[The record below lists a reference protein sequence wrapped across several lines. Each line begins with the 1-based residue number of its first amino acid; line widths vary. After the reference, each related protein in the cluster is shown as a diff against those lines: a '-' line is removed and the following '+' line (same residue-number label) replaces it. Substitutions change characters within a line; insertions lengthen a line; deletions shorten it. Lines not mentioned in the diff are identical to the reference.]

1 MKIPFYLSILAL
13 ALCAGMSRADEFGDI
28 LAANEAKWQA
38 RQPAHYI
45 YRYQKSCFCEAVIWQ
60 IEVEN
65 GAIKEIKPVVF
76 GSLPPTPDNLGIDSV
91 FEWIR
96 TTKAKNPAE
105 LKVAYDAEFGFPT
118 GISVDYSKLVADDE
132 TSIGI
137 VLFKAIP
144 QGVALSRD
152 TVFTRNWP
160 GVVDSQNSVRLT
172 NTGDAPLYLNK
183 IEMSV
188 SPTDT
193 FPSFGAS
200 LLFHTNLPRYVGDV
214 GRTYLR
220 KTNAAGMDT
229 IAELTDALMP
239 PGGSL
244 LLSEFQF
251 DPCFCL
257 VKTAA
262 KISDGDP
269 VTLLLRL
276 DFSRGEQAD
285 RVDVRAYVRVRAKYG
300 FTSGIA
306 RRPALRG
313 KGGTGRPGLGMGRF
327 PAGDRVFAADGRSLA
342 PTGGSGGL

>member
-13 ALCAGMSRADEFGDI
+13 TLCAGLSRADEFGDI

-38 RQPAHYI
+38 RQPAHYT
-45 YRYQKSCFCEAVIWQ
+45 YRYLNYCFCQSVTWQ

-65 GAIKEIKPVVF
+65 GTIKEIKPVIF
-76 GSLPPTPDNLGIDSV
+76 GSRPPTPNNLGIDSV

-96 TTKAKNPAE
+96 KTKAQNPAE
-105 LKVAYDAEFGFPT
+105 LKVTYDAEFGFPS
-118 GISVDYSKLVADDE
+118 GISVDYSRQAADDE

-137 VLFKAIP
+137 SYFKAIP

-152 TVFTRNWP
+152 TVYTRNWP
-160 GVVDSQNSVRLT
+160 GVVDSQNSVRIT

-183 IEMSV
+183 IEMAV

-193 FPSFGAS
+193 FPSFGAA
-200 LLFHTNLPRYVGDV
+200 LMFHTNLPRFAGDV
-214 GRTYLR
+214 GQTYLR
-220 KTNAAGMDT
+220 KTNSAGMDT

-244 LLSEFQF
+244 RLSDFQF

-257 VKTAA
+257 VKTGA
-262 KISDGDP
+262 KISDGDS

-276 DFSRGEQAD
+276 DFSRGAQAN

-313 KGGTGRPGLGMGRF
+313 EGGYGRPGHVTGRF
-327 PAGDRVFAADGRSLA
+327 PVGDRVFVADGRSVPPA
-342 PTGGSGGL
+342 P